1 MSASSARGT
10 RGQDYLR
17 DVSAL
22 VDRVRT
28 VDLTASVQ
36 DPAVDHVGIVSPVNL
51 SSSGSVQSAQS
62 VKVDKV
68 PLASVSVCPG
78 SVASASFAQVLVTP
92 LSTRLRGGVDS
103 DFEEMVIINT
113 GPKFLTAWAGAADDA
128 ERKALEDEHLNNGD
142 TAVVV
147 EVMKKMQ
154 QRSNALVAV
163 LTTRTQAAEDSAQAA
178 RAQADAAITAQ
189 VAQAAQVNQNS
200 DQFKP
205 RAPPTFS
212 NQPDKD
218 MDIKKWLDV
227 VEDHLF
233 NCSDDNYMRTAASYL
248 GGKPRSFWQSKY
260 ELRKADVANPIAD
273 VRAFFRETM
282 ISGYGLKE
290 EKQAFWDNWNNL
302 KMKSGEDINDYTI
315 AFTQAATDL
324 SDEIQGEQV
333 KIERYK
339 LGLQSDMRE
348 AVRSDPLG
356 KRWSSLADLI
366 SYCTLQ
372 WPVVKTRLDKRAGGS
387 NKPTEKVG
395 GKRKVTSPGR
405 GRPNKSAHTGGASG
419 SGSKSASAKQ
429 MDGAEKANDR
439 RLGLCHICKS
449 PDHFSK
455 DCPDRKTP
463 WQEKKPKNGGR
474 KKDFA

>member
-1 MSASSARGT
+1 MSST
-10 RGQDYLR
+10 
-17 DVSAL
+17 L
-22 VDRVRT
+22 V
-28 VDLTASVQ
+28 
-36 DPAVDHVGIVSPVNL
+36 P
-51 SSSGSVQSAQS
+51 
-62 VKVDKV
+62 
-68 PLASVSVCPG
+68 
-78 SVASASFAQVLVTP
+78 
-92 LSTRLRGGVDS
+92 
-103 DFEEMVIINT
+103 E
-113 GPKFLTAWAGAADDA
+113 FLTAWAGAANDA
-128 ERKALEDEHLNNGD
+128 ERVALEDEHLNNGD
-142 TAVVV
+142 QGVVV
-147 EVMKKMQ
+147 EVLKKMQ
-154 QRSNALVAV
+154 ARANALVAELV
-163 LTTRTQAAEDSAQAA
+163 ARTQVAEDSAQSA
-178 RAQADAAITAQ
+178 RVQADAAIAAQ
-189 VAQAAQVNQNS
+189 VAQAAQVNQNN

-205 RAPPTFS
+205 RAPPSFS

-233 NCSDDNYMRTAASYL
+233 NCSVDNYLRTAASYL
-248 GGKPRSFWQSKY
+248 SGKPRSFWQSKY
-260 ELRKADVANPIAD
+260 ELRKADAANPIAD

-302 KMKSGEDINDYTI
+302 KMKPGEDINDYTI

-324 SDEIQGEQV
+324 SDEIHDEQV

-372 WPVVKTRLDKRAGGS
+372 WPVVKTRLDKKSGGA
-387 NKPTEKVG
+387 NKPAEKVG
-395 GKRKVTSPGR
+395 GKRKLTSPGR
-405 GRPNKSAHTGGASG
+405 GRPNKSAHSGGASG
-419 SGSKSASAKQ
+419 SGSKPASSKQ
-429 MDGAEKANDR
+429 MDEAEKANDR

-455 DCPDRKTP
+455 TVLIGETP
-463 WQEKKPKNGGR
+463 WQEKKPKNGGK